1 MGWFGSKYSCK
12 SVKHPLLLHKN
23 VTQSQPCRTFS
34 CRNHNLPTTCGAK
47 KRRQR
52 GRVKNRKSGIYGSAG
67 VARLQS
73 IWGLASLSAESMWTL
88 ATVWTTRN
96 RYFCELPST
105 NWNTAHGCHQQVYV
119 TFRTFLLWQ
128 RPNNGQQVLWR
139 AVKYWPKMAAVKYD
153 ETGVTC
159 MLLYTCNIPHILRNF
174 HSLCCFQYLLM

>member
-128 RPNNGQQVLWR
+128 RPNNGQTSPL
-139 AVKYWPKMAAVKYD
+139 KSSK
-153 ETGVTC
+153 
-159 MLLYTCNIPHILRNF
+159 ILTEDG
-174 HSLCCFQYLLM
+174 CCQIWWNMSHMHATVHMQHTSHT